1 MPDIECRSIGP
12 TVNMVKVV
20 LPVNNF
26 IHLAYGALAFGAYVA
41 LCRVAMDKVMHI
53 FANAG
58 LARVAKHLYGGL
70 VNKHAIALGINA
82 IDTPVYGINNVLKV

>member
-12 TVNMVKVV
+12 PVNMVEVV

-26 IHLAYGALAFGAYVA
+26 IHCAYGALVFGAYVA
-41 LCRVAMDKVMHI
+41 LCRVAMDKVMHV

-70 VNKHAIALGINA
+70 VNKQAIALDVNA
-82 IDTPVYGINNVLKV
+82 INTPVYGINNLLKV